1 MEVAW
6 YQHKITVLI
15 MAQLSKD
22 LQRYFFEEPPGDPLT
37 LANVLRLAGERT
49 FGFLFVLLALPSA
62 LPVPAAGYALPF
74 GLVLFLL
81 ALQWLI
87 GNKSPWLPG
96 WIINRPIALGR
107 LQGFVKHGI
116 PWIRRIEGLTKPQL
130 TRVCSSGSG
139 CALIGC
145 AVALMALFM
154 KVPVPG
160 ANTLPAIGIAANI

>member
-1 MEVAW
+1 
-6 YQHKITVLI
+6 
-15 MAQLSKD
+15 
-22 LQRYFFEEPPGDPLT
+22 
-37 LANVLRLAGERT
+37 
-49 FGFLFVLLALPSA
+49 
-62 LPVPAAGYALPF
+62 
-74 GLVLFLL
+74 LL
-81 ALQWLI
+81 ALQLLI

-96 WIINRPIALGR
+96 WIINRPIALSR

-154 KVPVPG
+154 MVPVPG

>member
-74 GLVLFLL
+74 GLVLFC
-81 ALQWLI
+81 WRF
-87 GNKSPWLPG
+87 S
-96 WIINRPIALGR
+96 
-107 LQGFVKHGI
+107 
-116 PWIRRIEGLTKPQL
+116 
-130 TRVCSSGSG
+130 C
-139 CALIGC
+139 
-145 AVALMALFM
+145 
-154 KVPVPG
+154 
-160 ANTLPAIGIAANI
+160 